1 MRYSHTIVISIYFA
15 LLVNRKRTI
24 PSIPAIKEEIK
35 IINLELSII
44 KELSNANKVT
54 KIDIVN
60 PIPPRIETANN

>member
-1 MRYSHTIVISIYFA
+1 
-15 LLVNRKRTI
+15 VNRKRTI